1 MVSEIGRKLPVQV
14 LESDSIT
21 AVLLKLFAQSYSS
34 DLTLYTD
41 VGVFTG
47 KIHWLSPNGVLILAE
62 ATGVIGIGTQQEKL
76 RLSYISMNSIRSV
89 SMDVFVSAN
98 ARTHHH
104 QEEIKKMSPMEEKK
118 AKRAVDETLAESVT
132 EIEKKHDNLAVSFD
146 WAAFDVL
153 DWDAMGKSKDDEMPY
168 LKGHFLQFG
177 YGFNCAC
184 KDPDYLEELLKVD
197 EIVICPAPMA
207 NATASSVLSGSK
219 LIVSFNLAGSTMGG
233 DNWEAAIKSA
243 Y

>member
-1 MVSEIGRKLPVQV
+1 MVSEISRKLPVQV

-21 AVLLKLFAQSYSS
+21 AVLLKLFAQSYSG

-41 VGVFTG
+41 VGVFSG
-47 KIHWLSPNGVLILAE
+47 KIHWLSPSGVLILAE
-62 ATGVIGIGTQQEKL
+62 ATGVIDLSTRQGTL

-89 SMDVFVSAN
+89 SVDVLVGTN
-98 ARTHHH
+98 AATHH
-104 QEEIKKMSPMEEKK
+104 QEESKKMSPMEEKK

-132 EIEKKHDNLAVSFD
+132 EIEKRHDNLAVSFD
-146 WAAFDVL
+146 WAAFDAL
-153 DWDAMGKSKDDEMPY
+153 DWDALGKSKDDEMPY

-184 KDPDYLEELLKVD
+184 KDPDYLEELLKVE
-197 EIVICPAPMA
+197 EIVICPAPIA
-207 NATASSVLSGSK
+207 NALASSVLNGNK
-219 LIVSFNLAGSTMGG
+219 LAVSFNLAGSTMGG